1 MKAAIYNG
9 MLTEGVQPA
18 TSPCPTGNCTWPLTP
33 TLAVCGGC
41 IKSKYQTNCFHSVT
55 LSEPCCIYTMP
66 SGSVATLCNMEAA
79 GEGTGFQ
86 VMQSKGSFYESQ
98 DPSRVYISNFDIFGA
113 PFGTRTLD
121 LWSNIST
128 ISSECALWMCV
139 QALNTT
145 TSSTR
150 QTQLSIQDFASVINS
165 TQFDDGSDGS
175 DNITFMALPPSMSP
189 RTQAT
194 YNLSEFAI
202 LYLQG
207 YLSQMINGTVIL
219 NEVSSSPSSDM
230 TQAIWNASSDLD
242 SWIKNLAL
250 SMTNVIRT
258 DNSQPDNM
266 YNGVAFQLGYEVR
279 WEWII
284 LPATLVLTS
293 TLILIVIIIQTSRSP
308 VSAWKGSPLILL
320 FMNLDMNN
328 RNQAVARMDTFEGL
342 QDLVGKRRVLMETD
356 TAGGW
361 VLKVA

>member
-9 MLTEGVQPA
+9 MLTEGVQPV
-18 TSPCPTGNCTWPLTP
+18 TTPCSTGNCTWPLTP

-41 IKSKYQTNCFHSVT
+41 IKSKYQTNCLQSVT
-55 LSEPCCIYTMP
+55 LSDPCCNYTMP
-66 SGSVATLCNMEAA
+66 SGSVATLCKEVG

-86 VMQSKGSFYESQ
+86 VMQSKGSFYDSQ
-98 DPSRVYISNFDIFGA
+98 DPSRRYISNFDIFGA
-113 PFGTRTLD
+113 PFGTTTEV

-165 TQFDDGSDGS
+165 TQFDDGSSGS
-175 DNITFMALPPSMSP
+175 DNIAFMPLPPSMSP
-189 RTQAT
+189 RAQAT
-194 YNLSEFAI
+194 YNLSVFSTM
-202 LYLQG
+202 YLG
-207 YLSQMINGTVIL
+207 EYLSQMINGTVFL
-219 NEVSSSPSSDM
+219 DQVSSSPSSDM

-250 SMTNVIRT
+250 SMTNFIRT
-258 DNSQPDNM
+258 DNPQPDNM
-266 YNGVAFQLGYEVR
+266 YNGVAFQLGYQVR

-293 TLILIVIIIQTSRSP
+293 ALILIVTMIQTSRSP
-308 VSAWKGSPLILL
+308 VRAWKGSPLILL
-320 FMNLDMNN
+320 FMNLDVDD
-328 RNQAVARMDTFEGL
+328 RNQAVGRMDTFEGL
-342 QDLVGKRRVLMETD
+342 QDLVGKRRVLMGTD
-356 TAGGW
+356 TAGGR